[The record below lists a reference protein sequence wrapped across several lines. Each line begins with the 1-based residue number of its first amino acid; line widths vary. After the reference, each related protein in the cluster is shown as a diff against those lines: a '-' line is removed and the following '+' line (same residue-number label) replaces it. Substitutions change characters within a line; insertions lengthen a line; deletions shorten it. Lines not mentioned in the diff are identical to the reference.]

1 MRKMGE
7 KLLLISLLTLIAYG
21 GFSRD
26 FQQNQKEDHG
36 LYENKAVVDEPRF
49 SYQIVDLE
57 EYQKLYSD
65 WQWMHIGR
73 LEKDNAGVD
82 LKNIHADTDFS
93 KIQFKHTSNFAYRL
107 YSGDFLICTL
117 IK

>member
-1 MRKMGE
+1 MGE
-7 KLLLISLLTLIAYG
+7 KLLLISLLTLVAFG

-26 FQQNQKEDHG
+26 FQQNQKENHG
-36 LYENKAVVDEPRF
+36 LCENKADVDEQRF

-57 EYQKLYSD
+57 EYQQLYSD
-65 WQWMHIGR
+65 WAWMHIGR
-73 LEKDNAGVD
+73 LEKDNPGVD
-82 LKNIHADTDFS
+82 LRNIHANTDFS

-107 YSGDFLICTL
+107 YSGDFLICKL